1 MLMKKFFTL
10 CAIASAMVFSAN
22 ADTALR
28 LGGGWNGGFAGDADV
43 YTFSI
48 TSQWGA
54 AEFNCNINSAD
65 YPSVVLEFEEPCPAG
80 FQVNYMWKSSADA
93 EGDAAPQYG
102 AAMPEGQTSVEIYFN
117 QEEGHAFI
125 TTVSCQHTTADATV
139 LKIKKATFK
148 SATGETVEIAP
159 AFTSWAGTDQTVC
172 YRGTVSL
179 PSQWMQLQVPELT
192 GMSDVTVKVVLAEP
206 HTSGIQLCIDY
217 TEGSEWPQF
226 VVGEKEVTVST
237 AEGKEIKNFGI
248 QRTENGDLFLTVEG
262 VYLVDNS
269 QSLETITTNDKTNKK
284 MMIDGQL
291 VIMNG
296 GVSYNAF
303 GQMK

>member
-1 MLMKKFFTL
+1 MKKFFTL
-10 CAIASAMVFSAN
+10 CAIASAVVFSAN

-48 TSQWGA
+48 TKQWGA
-54 AEFNCNINSAD
+54 AEYNCDLKSAD
-65 YPSVVLEFEEPCPAG
+65 YPSVVIEFEEPCPAG
-80 FQVNYMWKSSADA
+80 FQINYMWAPDA
-93 EGDAAPQYG
+93 ETKAEPQYG
-102 AAMPEGQTSVEIYFN
+102 AAMPEGQTSVEIFFN
-117 QEEGHAFI
+117 QTDGHALI
-125 TTVSCQHTTADATV
+125 SQVSCQHTTEDAVV
-139 LKIKKATFK
+139 LNIKKATFK
-148 SATGETVEIAP
+148 GADGEDLVVAP
-159 AFTSWAGTDQTVC
+159 AFTTWAGTDQTVC

-179 PSQWMQLQVPELT
+179 PSQWMQLQIPELT

-206 HTSGIQLCIDY
+206 HTTGIQLCIDY

-226 VVGEKEVTVST
+226 VVGEKEVTVTT

-248 QRTENGDLFLTVEG
+248 QRTEDGAMSLTVEG
-262 VYLVDNS
+262 AYLVDGS
-269 QSLETITTNDKTNKK
+269 QSLETITANDQVSKK

-291 VIMNG
+291 VIMNAG
-296 GVSYNAF
+296 ISYNAF